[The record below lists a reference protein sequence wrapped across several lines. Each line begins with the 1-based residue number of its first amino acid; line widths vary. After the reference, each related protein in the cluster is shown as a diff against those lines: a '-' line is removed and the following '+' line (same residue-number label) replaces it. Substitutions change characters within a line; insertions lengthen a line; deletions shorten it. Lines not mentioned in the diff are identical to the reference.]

1 MPEGPEVTVI
11 SNGLN
16 KILKGQ
22 YLHNLDFNYKG
33 ARYSKKN
40 PDKLSEFEQLLPL
53 KINSIESKGKFIYFC
68 FDKDWY
74 MYNTLGMSG
83 GWYKKTKNH
92 IVVQLDHHK
101 NKTVK
106 DEELGNLW
114 FDDQRHFATFK
125 FVKGKT
131 ELEKKLKT
139 IGPDLLNDNI
149 NDLEFI
155 TKYKKNGHK
164 KVDVV
169 LNDQKIFSGIGNYL
183 KAEIL
188 YDAEISPHS
197 IIKYIPDNKL
207 KDLLKS
213 SKDRIKASYL
223 LGGASV
229 EHYSD
234 LNNKAGTFQ
243 DYFKVYKKKVDQD
256 GNKVISE
263 RVSKPNDPKS
273 QKTYWVPAVQKEY
286 KSALDSDDE

>member
-1 MPEGPEVTVI
+1 MPEGPEATVI
-11 SNGLN
+11 RNGLN
-16 KILKGQ
+16 QILKGQ

-33 ARYSKKN
+33 ARYSKKA
-40 PDKLSEFEQLLPL
+40 PVGYAEFEKLLPL
-53 KINSIESKGKFIYFC
+53 KIKSVESKGKFIYFV
-68 FDKDWY
+68 FDNDWY

-101 NKTVK
+101 NKTAK

-114 FDDQRHFATFK
+114 FNDQRHFATFK
-125 FVKGKT
+125 FVKGKD

-139 IGPDLLNDNI
+139 IGKDLLNDNI
-149 NDLEFI
+149 TDDEFI
-155 TKYKKNGHK
+155 TKYRKHGHK
-164 KVDVV
+164 RVDVV

-188 YDAEISPHS
+188 YDAQISPHT
-197 IIKYIPDNKL
+197 IVKCIPDEKL

-213 SKDRIKASYL
+213 SKDRIKASYV

-234 LNNKAGTFQ
+234 LNDKAGSFQ
-243 DYFKVYKKKVDQD
+243 DYFKVYKKKLDPI

-273 QKTYWVPAVQKEY
+273 QKTYWVPAIQKEY
-286 KSALDSDDE
+286 KLSDDED